1 MSKSSTVFIC
11 ESCGYECGKWL
22 GKCPS
27 CGEWNTLNEHVAV
40 KQKSATV
47 ITDQV
52 QAIPLCNVEQSSHS
66 RFSTGINEL
75 DNVLGGGIV
84 PASLVLLGG
93 DPGIGKS
100 TLLLQLASN
109 VSNNARVLYASAEES
124 AQQVKLRAQRLDAAK
139 NQELLMLAQTELGSI
154 IDQIEKIKPALAIVD
169 SIQTVYSSSVQGV
182 QGSVSQVR
190 ECTAQLMKYAK
201 SSGVAIILVGHVTK
215 EGAIAGPKVLEHLV
229 DTVLYFEGEKN
240 SNFRILRAVK
250 NRFGASNEIGI
261 FQMTDKGMLPVG
273 DPSKT
278 LLSADN
284 RAPGNAVLCTVEGT
298 RPILCDVQALVCQT
312 AFAVPRRS
320 SNGFDYN
327 RTAMLL
333 AVLEK
338 RLGYTLYNKD
348 VYLNVAGGMRLDDP
362 AADLALLAA
371 VASAVRDRAI
381 SHDTVLIGEVGL
393 TGELR
398 NVSNISARV
407 AECKKLGKKRII
419 VPKATKK
426 ELEAFKDVDIIFAD
440 SLESALKKCFDKD
453 KKDFKQSDQKS
464 DQKSSDK
471 TQNDKNLKV
480 KE

>member
-1 MSKSSTVFIC
+1 MSKQNTVFVC
-11 ESCGYECGKWL
+11 DSCGYECVKWL

-27 CGEWNTLNEHVAV
+27 CNQWNTLKEFAV
-40 KQKSATV
+40 TKQKGASTV
-47 ITDQV
+47 KTEDS
-52 QAIPLCNVEQSSHS
+52 QAVPLCKVEQSNFS
-66 RFSTGINEL
+66 RLSTGIQEL

-100 TLLLQLASN
+100 TLLLQLASK
-109 VSNNARVLYASAEES
+109 VSSCGKVLYASAEES
-124 AQQVKLRAQRLDAAK
+124 AQQVKLRAQRLSVGQSE
-139 NQELLMLAQTELGSI
+139 NLLMLAQTELGCI
-154 IDQIEKIKPALAIVD
+154 IDQIDKHKPILAIVD
-169 SIQTVYSSSVQGV
+169 SIQTVYNQEVQGV

-215 EGAIAGPKVLEHLV
+215 DGAIAGPKVLEHLV

-240 SNFRILRAVK
+240 SSFRILRAVK

-261 FQMTDKGMLPVG
+261 FEMTSRGMVAVE
-273 DPSKT
+273 DPSARLINT
-278 LLSADN
+278 AN
-284 RAPGNAVLCTVEGT
+284 RAPGNAVMCTLEGT
-298 RPILCDVQALVCQT
+298 RPILCDVQALVCRT

-348 VYLNVAGGMRLDDP
+348 IYLNVAGGMKLDDP

-371 VASAVRDRAI
+371 VASAVRDEAI
-381 SHDTVLIGEVGL
+381 DGGTVLIGEVGL
-393 TGELR
+393 TGEMR
-398 NVSNISARV
+398 AVSNISSRV
-407 AECKKLGKKRII
+407 AECVKLGKNRII
-419 VPKATKK
+419 LPKAVRND
-426 ELEAFKDVDIIFAD
+426 LQSFNDADIIYAD
-440 SLESALKKCFDKD
+440 TIEAALKQCFNK
-453 KKDFKQSDQKS
+453 
-464 DQKSSDK
+464 
-471 TQNDKNLKV
+471 
-480 KE
+480 